1 MAEALIH
8 LTMKILEKMGFPR
21 NECAQALIIT
31 GGDVEAA
38 AALLKKKQEEKKVH
52 LTKDH
57 PAVQCGIAVWVDDE
71 GKAYFPEDVPNPF
84 YELKEVMKD
93 EG

>member
-1 MAEALIH
+1 
-8 LTMKILEKMGFPR
+8 MK
-21 NECAQALIIT
+21 NIIT
-31 GGDVEAA
+31 GV
-38 AALLKKKQEEKKVH
+38 EKKVH

-84 YELKEVMKD
+84 YELRDVQSE
-93 EG
+93 E

>member
-1 MAEALIH
+1 
-8 LTMKILEKMGFPR
+8 MKTAIMK
-21 NECAQALIIT
+21 NIIT
-31 GGDVEAA
+31 GV
-38 AALLKKKQEEKKVH
+38 EKKVH

-84 YELKEVMKD
+84 DELRDIREECYGAHFVMDKNPQKSHKND
-93 EG
+93 P